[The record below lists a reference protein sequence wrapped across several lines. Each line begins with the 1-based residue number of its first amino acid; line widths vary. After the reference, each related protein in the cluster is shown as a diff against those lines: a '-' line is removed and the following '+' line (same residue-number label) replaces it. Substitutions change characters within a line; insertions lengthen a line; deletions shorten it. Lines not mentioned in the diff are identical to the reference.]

1 MHYCKLYIQL
11 VVRFKC
17 LYVTVD
23 PLSPSH
29 LITMLLVILISGW
42 LIFLLIT
49 VISHY
54 IINDYLSKIM

>member
-29 LITMLLVILISGW
+29 LITVIGNTNIWLVDIPTNYSN
-42 LIFLLIT
+42 IT
-49 VISHY
+49 LY
-54 IINDYLSKIM
+54 NK